1 MTLQVSK
8 LQHTTSAMSL
18 AYFEKKIFFNKSP
31 IRFITV
37 LENYQ
42 KSLIFNELNCQF
54 GLKLPIEKSVEKWQK
69 GIRGL
74 DSLKSAEILL
84 AGGASSST
92 QSIDESEQQLEKHKM
107 TPENS
112 RSKDKRVV
120 WLTT

>member
-8 LQHTTSAMSL
+8 LQNTTSEMSL

-84 AGGASSST
+84 AGGAPPALKALT
-92 QSIDESEQQLEKHKM
+92 K
-107 TPENS
+107 ENS
-112 RSKDKRVV
+112 SWKSIRWHPKTADQRTNAWSG
-120 WLTT
+120 